1 MYNGVHLYYFGP
13 RYSFINKRK
22 RSKLKQD
29 KYFVVVLL
37 NIVFSW
43 ELSSIHKNLIFW
55 EFFMFTFYRE
65 NLLSFELIIMIL
77 RINRIDLLLI
87 NNNIMEIMEKIYMIE
102 KFGFINFAKTEF
114 L

>member
-1 MYNGVHLYYFGP
+1 MVFIFIIFGP
-13 RYSFINKRK
+13 RYRFINKRK

-37 NIVFSW
+37 NFVFSW
-43 ELSSIHKNLIFW
+43 ELSSIHRNLIFW
-55 EFFMFTFYRE
+55 EFFMFTFYLE

-77 RINRIDLLLI
+77 RMLLI

-102 KFGFINFAKTEF
+102 KIW
-114 L
+114 LH